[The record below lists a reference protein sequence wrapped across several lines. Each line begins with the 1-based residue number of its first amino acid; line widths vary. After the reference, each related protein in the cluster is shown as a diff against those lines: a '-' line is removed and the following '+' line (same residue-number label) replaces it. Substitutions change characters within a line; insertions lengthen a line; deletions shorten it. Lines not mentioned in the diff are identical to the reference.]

1 MRVLVFLMYLYVQYM
16 FNECVCT
23 ITLSYTTKLSAKT
36 KLEYNL
42 KYDLNI
48 TLYTARLSPEIQ
60 LDYQLI

>member
-36 KLEYNL
+36 QLEYNL
-42 KYDLNI
+42 KYD
-48 TLYTARLSPEIQ
+48 
-60 LDYQLI
+60 